1 MTNYK
6 HLFDDNFGRYT
17 NISKE
22 AYDYLLRV
30 FQVRELKQREFLTE
44 AGSVERYFYFVIS
57 GVQAMYV
64 ISNKGEKVVLGFSY
78 DGSPSGV
85 YDSFIHETPSNYF
98 MEALTPSKL
107 IAINKQHYNE
117 LFERFPE
124 FKDWRINF
132 METILFGRAKREVEM
147 VTLTA
152 KERFDAFT
160 ARCPQQLLTIP
171 QKYIASYLNM
181 TPETFSRMRAKM

>member
-1 MTNYK
+1 MTDFKY
-6 HLFDDNFGRYT
+6 LLRDNLGSYT
-17 NISKE
+17 HISDE

-30 FQVRELKQREFLTE
+30 FQVSELKQREFLTE

-64 ISNKGEKVVLGFSY
+64 ISSKGEKVVLGFSY

-85 YDSFIHETPSNYF
+85 YDSFIYETPSNYF
-98 MEALTPSKL
+98 MEALTPSRL
-107 IAINKQHYNE
+107 IAINKQHYDE

-132 METILFGRAKREVEM
+132 MEAILFGRAKREVEM
-147 VTLTA
+147 VTMTA

-160 ARCPQQLLTIP
+160 ARCSQQLLTIP

-181 TPETFSRMRAKM
+181 TPETFSRMRAQM

>member
-1 MTNYK
+1 MTDFKY
-6 HLFDDNFGRYT
+6 LLRDNLGRFT
-17 NISKE
+17 NISDE

-30 FQVRELKQREFLTE
+30 FQVSELKQREFLTE

-64 ISNKGEKVVLGFSY
+64 ISSKGEKVVLGFSY

-85 YDSFIHETPSNYF
+85 YDSFIYESPSKYF
-98 MEALTPSKL
+98 MEALTPSRL
-107 IAINKQHYNE
+107 IAINKQHYDE

-132 METILFGRAKREVEM
+132 MEAILFGRAKREVEM
-147 VTLTA
+147 VTMTA

-181 TPETFSRMRAKM
+181 TPETFSRMRAQM